1 MNATITTK
9 RHPHKSAL
17 PLGQHASRN
26 AGVMGLLLIMAISAC
41 SGADDSTALSTAA
54 GITNLNIGVVS
65 SQPHLIT
72 GGTALIAVQHDG
84 GSDSRPTLRL
94 NNVSM
99 PLPADVRISTDDESA
114 TFRFLLDGLT
124 EGNNTLEVNVA
135 QSRASLTLTNYPS
148 TGPVISGPH
157 QQPYLCLDAL
167 AERADGQARRFAIGN
182 GEFLDSAA
190 TDNNCSL
197 PTRIDYV
204 YRSTGRDGFLPLPVD
219 GQTPEDIMLTETST
233 GTEVPFIV
241 RLETGTLNRA
251 IYQIAILHTP
261 DAPPPSALSQ
271 NQGWNQR
278 LLYTFGGGC
287 EPGYFQGTGT
297 GGVLRESVLAQGYA
311 VASST
316 LNVNAQGGC
325 NDVLSAETAMMLKE
339 HFIKH
344 YGEPVHTIG
353 SGASGGAMQQ
363 LLIAGAYPGILDGL
377 LIGMTFSDAVT
388 YFADAQECSGPWR
401 NYANNVAHGLE
412 EDSKAAVGGWPNWY
426 LCDQSLGGRPD
437 RISPFDCSGE
447 IPAQLHYHPQ
457 TNPGGIRCSIYD
469 GMRNVF
475 GERPHPD
482 SAVTRNVARSPHD
495 NVGVQ
500 YGLEALNQ
508 GLIDKSLFLDVNEK
522 FGGWDIDYQRTEE
535 RTRGDPQAIRIA
547 YETGRITNGA
557 AGLSRVPIID
567 DRPYLDHEGNFHAS
581 VYSFSTRARLE
592 RDNGHAG
599 NYVIR
604 RHPASLSL
612 ADENLALMNSWLYA
626 IKAAN
631 NAPPLLERIVQARP
645 AALSD
650 DCFTAAGERIVEAAA
665 FDTSRLFDNTEGRC
679 NQLYPPH
686 AGLRL
691 VAGSPLSN
699 DVMKCQ
705 LKPVDYDDY
714 RVEFSAEEKTRLNT
728 IFPDGVCDW
737 SRPGVDQGSNQTWLS
752 FGPSPVNRYQPPA
765 IVP

>member
-1 MNATITTK
+1 MNAAITTT
-9 RHPHKSAL
+9 RHSVQPVGCRHAGAL
-17 PLGQHASRN
+17 TLVLGLA
-26 AGVMGLLLIMAISAC
+26 LSAC
-41 SGADDSTALSTAA
+41 SGPDSATETSAGSTH
-54 GITNLNIGVVS
+54 ISVEVVS

-72 GGTALIAVQHDG
+72 GGTTLMAVHYDGHHDIE
-84 GSDSRPTLRL
+84 PTLML
-94 NNVSM
+94 NRRTV
-99 PLPADVRISTDDESA
+99 PLPPDADFHHDADGNKIL
-114 TFRFLLDGLT
+114 FLLEGLT
-124 EGNNTLEVNVA
+124 EGTNTLEVSA
-135 QSRASLTLTNYPS
+135 GQSSASLALTNYAS
-148 TGPVISGPH
+148 TGPVISGPQ
-157 QQPYLCLDAL
+157 QQPYLCLGAL
-167 AERADGQARRFAIGN
+167 ADRADGEPRRFAVGN
-182 GEFLDSAA
+182 GEFLDTAA
-190 TDNNCSL
+190 QDENCSL
-197 PTRIDYV
+197 PTRVDYV
-204 YRSTGRDGFLPLPVD
+204 YRSTGQAGLQPLPAT
-219 GQTPEDIMLTETST
+219 GQLPEDVMFTNSSS
-233 GTEVPFIV
+233 GVDVPFVV

-251 IYQIAILHTP
+251 IYQIAMLHDPATP
-261 DAPPPSALSQ
+261 APSAVAPGQ
-271 NQGWNQR
+271 AWNQR

-287 EPGYFQGTGT
+287 EAGYFQGTGT

-311 VASST
+311 IVSST

-325 NDVLSAETAMMLKE
+325 NDVVPAETAMMVKE
-339 HFIKH
+339 HFTKF

-377 LIGMTFSDAVT
+377 LVGMTFSDAIT

-401 NYANNVAHGLE
+401 NYANNTSNGLT
-412 EDSKAAVGGWPNWY
+412 EDTKAIIGGWPNWY
-426 LCDQSLGGRPD
+426 LCDQSLGERPD
-437 RISPFDCSGE
+437 RISPFDCAAE
-447 IPAQLHYHPQ
+447 IPVELHYHPQ
-457 TNPGGIRCSIYD
+457 TNPAGIRCSIYD

-482 SAVTRNVARSPHD
+482 NSVDRSVARSPHD

-508 GLIDKSLFLDVNEK
+508 SLIDTSLFLDINEN
-522 FGGWDIDYQRTEE
+522 FGGWDIDYQRTDA
-535 RTRGDPQAIRIA
+535 RTQGDTEAIRIA

-581 VYSFSTRARLE
+581 VYSFTTRARLE
-592 RDNGHAG
+592 RDNGHAD

-612 ADENLALMNSWLYA
+612 ADENLALMNSWLDA

-631 NAPPLLERIVQARP
+631 DELPMLERIVQAKP

-650 DCFTAAGERIVEAAA
+650 DCFTADGERIVEPAI
-665 FDTSRLFDNTEGRC
+665 FNTSRLFDNTEGRC

-691 VAGSPLSN
+691 VAGGPLTN

-705 LKPVDYDDY
+705 LKTIDYDDY
-714 RVEFSAEEKTRLNT
+714 RVTFTDAEKARLKN
-728 IFPDGVCDW
+728 IFPEGVCDW
-737 SRPGVDQGSNQTWLS
+737 SRPGVGQGSNQTWLS
-752 FGPSPVNRYQPPA
+752 FGPSPVNRYQSDASETP
-765 IVP
+765 